1 MKGEY
6 KAFLGPTLRES
17 TVPFR
22 PCSHQIPYHFTIKY
36 FTMTESLRKSD
47 SAKAVAVERMETQ
60 SELGRDT
67 RKIET
72 RVKRKIDFLIL
83 PLLSSVYFLAQMV
96 SLHSIGDQ
104 TRADTPFRVDPI

>member
-1 MKGEY
+1 MK
-6 KAFLGPTLRES
+6 S
-17 TVPFR
+17 
-22 PCSHQIPYHFTIKY
+22 
-36 FTMTESLRKSD
+36 FTMNESLRKSD
-47 SAKAVAVERMETQ
+47 SAEAVVVQRMETQ
-60 SELGRDT
+60 SELGRET
-67 RKIET
+67 RNIET